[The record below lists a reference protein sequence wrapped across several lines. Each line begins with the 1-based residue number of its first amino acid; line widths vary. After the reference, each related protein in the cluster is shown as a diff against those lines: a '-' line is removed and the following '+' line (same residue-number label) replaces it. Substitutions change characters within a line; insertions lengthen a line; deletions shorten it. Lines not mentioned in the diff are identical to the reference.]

1 MGQLRHDAGE
11 DDQRDAVADPPRG
24 NLLAEPHQE
33 YGAADQRNGGGNAE
47 EPTWIEHD
55 VASAFEADGDAIAL
69 QRGKNHRAVARVLVD
84 LAPSLLAFLLQL
96 LEMWRDRG
104 QELNNDRCRDVRHDV
119 ERKDRHAPDRTARE
133 RIEHA
138 EDAGLIPLKHLGERL
153 RIDAGNWDVGAEPV
167 DQQRAEREPDALL
180 ELVSRGKGREVE
192 VGNELFCGRDHLD
205 ASLLSEKREGHWGPA
220 SRHSDLSVLAGL
232 AFAFLVSP
240 SSALGFPPSYLAFAA
255 FGASTASGSSPL
267 ACLPPFASAWAN
279 AAARFAARFSAL
291 ILSAAGFSRPVMDFR
306 VTVPPLA
313 STALTVLCDAPV
325 TSKASLPLI
334 SPEPSRRTP
343 SLAWRMRP
351 ASLSASTV
359 IGLLPSSVPASI

>member
-33 YGAADQRNGGGNAE
+33 YGAADQRNGRGNAE

-104 QELNNDRCRDVRHDV
+104 QELNNDRCRDIRHDV

-180 ELVSRGKGREVE
+180 ELVSLGKGREVE

-205 ASLLSEKREGHWGPA
+205 ASLLSEKREGHWGPPHVTLTCPSWRGSLWPSWPRPHRPWA
-220 SRHSDLSVLAGL
+220 SRTQPWWPSGPGL
-232 AFAFLVSP
+232 PQPARP
-240 SSALGFPPSYLAFAA
+240 W
-255 FGASTASGSSPL
+255 ASCRPWLQPWPTQRRAS
-267 ACLPPFASAWAN
+267 
-279 AAARFAARFSAL
+279 
-291 ILSAAGFSRPVMDFR
+291 
-306 VTVPPLA
+306 
-313 STALTVLCDAPV
+313 
-325 TSKASLPLI
+325 
-334 SPEPSRRTP
+334 
-343 SLAWRMRP
+343 RP
-351 ASLSASTV
+351 ASR
-359 IGLLPSSVPASI
+359 P